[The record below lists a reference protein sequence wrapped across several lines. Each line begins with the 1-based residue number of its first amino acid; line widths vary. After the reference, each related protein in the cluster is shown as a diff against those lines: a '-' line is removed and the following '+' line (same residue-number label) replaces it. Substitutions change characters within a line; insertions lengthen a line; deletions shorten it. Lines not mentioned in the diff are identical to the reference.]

1 MRKAGIASYA
11 RGVRVAI
18 AVVVAAC
25 GSAPAH
31 VSNAPEAKALT
42 CAMRGEASLDGA
54 TLFQAGDAERV
65 RGSEIAYLV
74 MHAPVG
80 VELSEVRY
88 RTRYYEVASV
98 AVRAPSRGPA
108 LVVTGWMLL
117 SALERTPLVPTTG
130 VDCFAS
136 APDVDPRKRPTPVC
150 NDDCVRDSFDAPV
163 VKERRRIPNE
173 RVVYARPSD
182 HAAKIG
188 RVEAGAEVAVL
199 AETASWLRIASS
211 GEELV
216 GASSLGDLTDGDD
229 LWIAK

>member
-1 MRKAGIASYA
+1 
-11 RGVRVAI
+11 VRVSL
-18 AVVVAAC
+18 VFVVAAAC
-25 GSAPAH
+25 ASAPVH
-31 VSNAPEAKALT
+31 VSNAPEAKSLT
-42 CAMRGEASLDGA
+42 CSLRGEATIDGA
-54 TLFQAGDAERV
+54 TLFHAGDAERD

-74 MHAPVG
+74 ASAPVG

-88 RTRYYEVASV
+88 RVGYYEVANV

-108 LVVTGWMLL
+108 LVVTGWMHL
-117 SALERTPLVPTTG
+117 STLDRKPLAPTAG

-136 APDVDPRKRPTPVC
+136 APDIDPRKRPPPVC
-150 NDDCVRDSFDAPV
+150 HDDCIRDSFDAPV
-163 VKERRRIPNE
+163 VKERRRIPDD
-173 RVVYARPSD
+173 RIVYARPDD
-182 HAAKIG
+182 HAAQVG

-216 GASSLGDLTDGDD
+216 GASSTGDLTDGGDD